1 MPFLGC
7 LTMPSIVSNVFGVF
21 SDGNNSKLRI
31 KLTNANFISTIA
43 NFMPIQLRGPKPNA
57 R

>member
-7 LTMPSIVSNVFGVF
+7 LTIPSIVSSIFGVF

-43 NFMPIQLRGPKPNA
+43 NFMPIQFRGPKPNA